1 MPIVIYTYTDPY
13 QLPRESYWDEIRTC
27 PYFCA
32 AQTLVNGLRS
42 LYMKDFVQGRV
53 TTVQNLLTAL
63 FRDWESTAYKI
74 RQHAE
79 IDNAVSGQSFLPT
92 DSAVRE
98 RMERAFSSIGM
109 RSLRVCGSWRSW
121 LWMWMRSESTA

>member
-1 MPIVIYTYTDPY
+1 MSIVIYTYIDPY

-42 LYMKDFVQGRV
+42 LYTKDFVQGRV

-74 RQHAE
+74 RRQRRQR
-79 IDNAVSGQSFLPT
+79 AVVSANGFRCAGSHGTRLSLQSG
-92 DSAVRE
+92 
-98 RMERAFSSIGM
+98 
-109 RSLRVCGSWRSW
+109 
-121 LWMWMRSESTA
+121 